1 MDLKSSLTPL
11 EVAEL
16 LKITKNTVYELIKR
30 GELPSY
36 KIGKKIR
43 IDMNDVE
50 YYINSQ
56 KSNSKLSINRNIN
69 NTLLNSN
76 SENIAYI
83 TGNKTSLKNQSNSE
97 IIISGQ
103 DILLDVL
110 ARYIEEILPDYTILR
125 SYKGSYNGLY
135 DLYNNKVSI
144 ASCHLWDGDNDSYNF
159 DYVKRLLPG
168 TPCILVNLAY
178 RLQGFYVA
186 KGNPLNI
193 NSFEDLTNKNI
204 KFINREKGS
213 GVRVLLDEKLR
224 LLNIDPNS
232 INGYY
237 NEENSHLA
245 VASTVGRGDANVG
258 LGNKKASMQV
268 ETIDFIPLQTERYD
282 LIIKKS
288 DLNNPIY
295 QNILSILSSEKFKN
309 ELYGIGGYD
318 LKDLGKIMATT

>member
-1 MDLKSSLTPL
+1 
-11 EVAEL
+11 
-16 LKITKNTVYELIKR
+16 
-30 GELPSY
+30 
-36 KIGKKIR
+36 
-43 IDMNDVE
+43 MNDVE

-56 KSNSKLSINRNIN
+56 KSNSKLSFNRNIN
-69 NTLLNSN
+69 NTLSNSN
-76 SENIAYI
+76 SENIFYI
-83 TGNKTSLKNQSNSE
+83 TDNKTSLKNQSNSE

-103 DILLDVL
+103 DILLDIL
-110 ARYIEEILPDYTILR
+110 ARYIEEVLPDYTVLR

-144 ASCHLWDGDNDSYNF
+144 ASCHLWDGDNDEYNT

-168 TPCILVNLAY
+168 TPCVLINLAY
-178 RLQGFYVA
+178 RLQGFYVE

-193 NSFEDLTNKNI
+193 KAFEDLTNNNV

-224 LLNIDPNS
+224 LLNIDSNS

-295 QNILSILSSEKFKN
+295 QNIISILSSEKFKN

-318 LKDLGKIMATT
+318 LKDLGKIVSTT

>member
-43 IDMNDVE
+43 IDMHDVE
-50 YYINSQ
+50 SYINNQ
-56 KSNSKLSINRNIN
+56 KTNSKTSSNISILSQSNIKPINSKHIN
-69 NTLLNSN
+69 NISLN
-76 SENIAYI
+76 
-83 TGNKTSLKNQSNSE
+83 TQSNTE
-97 IIISGQ
+97 IIIAGQ
-103 DILLDVL
+103 DILLDIL
-110 ARYIEEILPDYTILR
+110 ARYIEEKLPDYTVLR

-144 ASCHLWDGDNDSYNF
+144 ASCHLWDGDKDEYNI
-159 DYVKRLLPG
+159 DYVKRLVPG
-168 TPCILVNLAY
+168 IPCVIINLAY
-178 RLQGFYVA
+178 RLQGFYVK

-193 NSFEDLTNKNI
+193 SCFEDLSTKNI
-204 KFINREKGS
+204 EFINREKGS

-232 INGYY
+232 INGYN
-237 NEENSHLA
+237 NEETSHLA
-245 VASTVGRGDANVG
+245 VASNVARGDADVG
-258 LGNKKASMQV
+258 IGNKKAAMQV

-295 QNILSILSSEKFKN
+295 QNIISILSSEKFKN
-309 ELYGIGGYD
+309 ELDGIGGYD
-318 LKDLGKIMATT
+318 LKDLGKIISTT

>member
-11 EVAEL
+11 EVSEL

-43 IDMNDVE
+43 IDMHDVE
-50 YYINSQ
+50 EYIRNQKIGSKQLKYTESQ
-56 KSNSKLSINRNIN
+56 N
-69 NTLLNSN
+69 NTFESKANIPHNS
-76 SENIAYI
+76 I
-83 TGNKTSLKNQSNSE
+83 TLSNQSTNE

-103 DILLDVL
+103 DILLDIL
-110 ARYIEEILPDYTILR
+110 ARYIEELYPDFTVLR

-144 ASCHLWDGDNDSYNF
+144 ASCHLWDGDNDNYNV
-159 DYVKRLLPG
+159 DYVKRLVPG
-168 TPCILVNLAY
+168 TSCVLINLAY

-193 NSFEDLTNKNI
+193 KSFEDLINNKIN
-204 KFINREKGS
+204 FVNREKGS

-224 LLNIDPNS
+224 LLNIDPNC

-237 NEENSHLA
+237 NEETSHLA

-258 LGNKKASMQV
+258 IGNKKASMQV
-268 ETIDFIPLQTERYD
+268 ETIDFIPIQTERYD

-295 QNILSILSSEKFKN
+295 QNIISILSSDKFKN
-309 ELYGIGGYD
+309 ELQGIGGYD
-318 LKDLGKIMATT
+318 LKDLGKIIATT

>member
-1 MDLKSSLTPL
+1 MNLKSSLTPL
-11 EVAEL
+11 EVSEL

-43 IDMNDVE
+43 IDMHDVE
-50 YYINSQ
+50 EYINNQ
-56 KSNSKLSINRNIN
+56 TSNSKPSNNRNIIN
-69 NTLLNSN
+69 NSLNNNISN
-76 SENIAYI
+76 ITTNNI
-83 TGNKTSLKNQSNSE
+83 SLNNPTNSE

>member
-1 MDLKSSLTPL
+1 MDLKSSWTPL

-43 IDMNDVE
+43 IDMHDVE
-50 YYINSQ
+50 DYINNQ
-56 KSNSKLSINRNIN
+56 KSNSRPSINHNIN
-69 NTLLNSN
+69 TKLLNNNVENTIHTSN
-76 SENIAYI
+76 SISLS
-83 TGNKTSLKNQSNSE
+83 NKSNSK

-103 DILLDVL
+103 DILLDIL
-110 ARYIEEILPDYTILR
+110 ARYIEEILPDYTVLR

-144 ASCHLWDGDNDSYNF
+144 ASCHLWDGDKDEYNT
-159 DYVKRLLPG
+159 DYVKRLVPG
-168 TPCILVNLAY
+168 TPCVLINLAY
-178 RLQGFYVA
+178 RLQGFYVE

-193 NSFEDLTNKNI
+193 KSFKDLTNKNI

-245 VASTVGRGDANVG
+245 VASTVGRGDANIG

-295 QNILSILSSEKFKN
+295 KSIISILSSEKFKN
-309 ELYGIGGYD
+309 ELQGIGGYD
-318 LKDLGKIMATT
+318 LKDLGKIISTT

>member
-1 MDLKSSLTPL
+1 MNLKSSLTPL
-11 EVAEL
+11 EVSEL

-43 IDMNDVE
+43 IDMHDVE
-50 YYINSQ
+50 EYINNQ
-56 KSNSKLSINRNIN
+56 KSNSKPSINRNIIN
-69 NTLLNSN
+69 NSLNNNISN
-76 SENIAYI
+76 ITTNNI
-83 TGNKTSLKNQSNSE
+83 SLNNPTNSE

-245 VASTVGRGDANVG
+245 VASTVGRGYANVG

-318 LKDLGKIMATT
+318 LEDLGKIMATT

>member
-1 MDLKSSLTPL
+1 MNLKSSLTPL
-11 EVAEL
+11 EVSEL

-43 IDMNDVE
+43 IDMHDVE
-50 YYINSQ
+50 EYINNQ
-56 KSNSKLSINRNIN
+56 KSNSKPSINRNIIN
-69 NTLLNSN
+69 NSLNNNISN
-76 SENIAYI
+76 ITTNNI
-83 TGNKTSLKNQSNSE
+83 SLNNPTNSE

-268 ETIDFIPLQTERYD
+268 ETIDFIPLQTER
-282 LIIKKS
+282 
-288 DLNNPIY
+288 
-295 QNILSILSSEKFKN
+295 
-309 ELYGIGGYD
+309 
-318 LKDLGKIMATT
+318 

>member
-1 MDLKSSLTPL
+1 MNLKSSLTPL
-11 EVAEL
+11 EVSEL

-43 IDMNDVE
+43 IDMHDVE
-50 YYINSQ
+50 EYINNQ
-56 KSNSKLSINRNIN
+56 KSNSKPSINRNIIN
-69 NTLLNSN
+69 NSLNNNISN
-76 SENIAYI
+76 ITTNNI
-83 TGNKTSLKNQSNSE
+83 SLNNPTNSE

-213 GVRVLLDEKLR
+213 GVRVLLDEKFR

-245 VASTVGRGDANVG
+245 VASTVGRCDANVG

>member
-1 MDLKSSLTPL
+1 MNLKSSLTPL
-11 EVAEL
+11 EVSEL

-43 IDMNDVE
+43 IDMHDVE
-50 YYINSQ
+50 EYINNQ
-56 KSNSKLSINRNIN
+56 KSNSKPSINRNIIN
-69 NTLLNSN
+69 NSLNNNISN
-76 SENIAYI
+76 ITTNNI
-83 TGNKTSLKNQSNSE
+83 SLNNPTNSE

-213 GVRVLLDEKLR
+213 GVRVVLDEKLR

>member
-1 MDLKSSLTPL
+1 MYLKSSLTPL

-43 IDMNDVE
+43 IDMHDVE
-50 YYINSQ
+50 DYINNQ
-56 KSNSKLSINRNIN
+56 KSNSRPSINHNIN
-69 NTLLNSN
+69 TKLLNNNVENTIHTSN
-76 SENIAYI
+76 SISLS
-83 TGNKTSLKNQSNSE
+83 NKSNSK

-103 DILLDVL
+103 DILLDIL
-110 ARYIEEILPDYTILR
+110 ARYIEEILPDYTALR

-144 ASCHLWDGDNDSYNF
+144 ASCHLWDGDKDEYNT
-159 DYVKRLLPG
+159 DYVKRLVPG
-168 TPCILVNLAY
+168 TPCVLINLAY
-178 RLQGFYVA
+178 RLQGFYVE

-193 NSFEDLTNKNI
+193 KSFKDLTNKNI

-245 VASTVGRGDANVG
+245 VASTVGRGDANIG

-295 QNILSILSSEKFKN
+295 KSIISILSSEKFKN
-309 ELYGIGGYD
+309 ELQGIGGYD
-318 LKDLGKIMATT
+318 LKDLGKIISTT

>member
-1 MDLKSSLTPL
+1 MNLKSSLTPL
-11 EVAEL
+11 EVSEL

-43 IDMNDVE
+43 IDMHDVE
-50 YYINSQ
+50 EYINNQ
-56 KSNSKLSINRNIN
+56 KYNSKPSINRNIIN
-69 NTLLNSN
+69 NSLNNNISN
-76 SENIAYI
+76 ITTNNI
-83 TGNKTSLKNQSNSE
+83 SLNNPTNSE

>member
-43 IDMNDVE
+43 IDMHDVE
-50 YYINSQ
+50 DYINNQ
-56 KSNSKLSINRNIN
+56 KSNSRPSINHNIN
-69 NTLLNSN
+69 TKLLNNNVENTIHTSNIISLSNKSN
-76 SENIAYI
+76 S
-83 TGNKTSLKNQSNSE
+83 K

-103 DILLDVL
+103 DILLDIL
-110 ARYIEEILPDYTILR
+110 ARYIEEILPDYTVLR

-144 ASCHLWDGDNDSYNF
+144 ASCHLWDGDKDEYNT
-159 DYVKRLLPG
+159 DYVKRLVPG
-168 TPCILVNLAY
+168 TPCVLINLAY
-178 RLQGFYVA
+178 RLQGFYVE

-193 NSFEDLTNKNI
+193 KSFKDLTNKNI

-245 VASTVGRGDANVG
+245 VASTVGRGDANIG

-295 QNILSILSSEKFKN
+295 KSIISILSSEKFKN
-309 ELYGIGGYD
+309 ELQGIGGYD
-318 LKDLGKIMATT
+318 LKDLGKIISTT

>member
-1 MDLKSSLTPL
+1 MNLKSSLTPL
-11 EVAEL
+11 EVSEL
-16 LKITKNTVYELIKR
+16 LKNTVYELIKR

-43 IDMNDVE
+43 IDMHDVE
-50 YYINSQ
+50 EYINNQ
-56 KSNSKLSINRNIN
+56 KSNSKPSINRNIIN
-69 NTLLNSN
+69 NSLNNNISN
-76 SENIAYI
+76 ITTNNI
-83 TGNKTSLKNQSNSE
+83 SLNNPTNSE

>member
-1 MDLKSSLTPL
+1 MNLKSSLTPL
-11 EVAEL
+11 EVSEL

-43 IDMNDVE
+43 IDMHDVE
-50 YYINSQ
+50 EYINNQ
-56 KSNSKLSINRNIN
+56 KSNSKPSINRNIIN
-69 NTLLNSN
+69 NSLNNNISN
-76 SENIAYI
+76 ITTNNI
-83 TGNKTSLKNQSNSE
+83 SLNNPTNSE

-224 LLNIDPNS
+224 LLNIDQNS

>member
-1 MDLKSSLTPL
+1 MNLKSSLTPL
-11 EVAEL
+11 EVSEL

-43 IDMNDVE
+43 IDMHDVE
-50 YYINSQ
+50 EYINNQ
-56 KSNSKLSINRNIN
+56 KSNSKPSINRNIIN
-69 NTLLNSN
+69 NSLNNNISN
-76 SENIAYI
+76 ITTNNI
-83 TGNKTSLKNQSNSE
+83 SLNNPTNSE

-309 ELYGIGGYD
+309 ELYGIGGYG
-318 LKDLGKIMATT
+318 LKDLGKILATT

>member
-1 MDLKSSLTPL
+1 MNLKSSLTPL
-11 EVAEL
+11 EVSEL

-43 IDMNDVE
+43 IDMHDVE
-50 YYINSQ
+50 EYINNQ
-56 KSNSKLSINRNIN
+56 KSNSKPSINRNIIN
-69 NTLLNSN
+69 NSLNNNISN
-76 SENIAYI
+76 ITTNNI
-83 TGNKTSLKNQSNSE
+83 SLNNPTNSE

-318 LKDLGKIMATT
+318 LEDLGKIMATT

>member
-43 IDMNDVE
+43 IDMHDVE
-50 YYINSQ
+50 DYINSQ
-56 KSNSKLSINRNIN
+56 KSNSKPPINRNIN
-69 NTLLNSN
+69 TTLSN
-76 SENIAYI
+76 NNVENI
-83 TGNKTSLKNQSNSE
+83 TNPLGNNISLNNQSNSE

-103 DILLDVL
+103 DILLDIL
-110 ARYIEEILPDYTILR
+110 ARYIEEILPDCTVLR

-144 ASCHLWDGDNDSYNF
+144 ASCHLWDGDKDEYNT
-159 DYVKRLLPG
+159 DYVKRLVPG
-168 TPCILVNLAY
+168 TPCVLINLAY
-178 RLQGFYVA
+178 RLQGFYVE

-193 NSFEDLTNKNI
+193 KSFEDLTNKNI

-295 QNILSILSSEKFKN
+295 QNIISILSSEKFKN
-309 ELYGIGGYD
+309 EIQGIGGYD
-318 LKDLGKIMATT
+318 LKDLGKIISTT

>member
-43 IDMNDVE
+43 IDMHDVE
-50 YYINSQ
+50 DYINNQ
-56 KSNSKLSINRNIN
+56 KSNLKTSINHNLNNKSLNTNVENTIYPICNNISSN
-69 NTLLNSN
+69 N
-76 SENIAYI
+76 
-83 TGNKTSLKNQSNSE
+83 KSNSE

-103 DILLDVL
+103 DILLDIL
-110 ARYIEEILPDYTILR
+110 ARYIEEVLPDYTVLR

-144 ASCHLWDGDNDSYNF
+144 ASCHLWDGDKDDYNT
-159 DYVKRLLPG
+159 DYVKRLVPG
-168 TPCILVNLAY
+168 TPCVLINLAY
-178 RLQGFYVA
+178 RLQGFYVE

-193 NSFEDLTNKNI
+193 KSFEDLTNKNI
-204 KFINREKGS
+204 KFVNREKGS
-213 GVRVLLDEKLR
+213 GVRILLDEKLR
-224 LLNIDPNS
+224 LLNINPNN

-295 QNILSILSSEKFKN
+295 QNIISIISSEKFKN
-309 ELYGIGGYD
+309 ELQGIGGYD
-318 LKDLGKIMATT
+318 LKDLGKIISTT

>member
-1 MDLKSSLTPL
+1 MNLQSSLTPL

-43 IDMNDVE
+43 IDMHDVE
-50 YYINSQ
+50 AYINNQ
-56 KSNSKLSINRNIN
+56 KSNSKPTFNVNGNNKPLNNSI
-69 NTLLNSN
+69 
-76 SENIAYI
+76 ENISYNSCNNI
-83 TGNKTSLKNQSNSE
+83 SLNNQSNSE
-97 IIISGQ
+97 IIIAGQ
-103 DILLDVL
+103 DILLDIL
-110 ARYIEEILPDYTILR
+110 ARYTEEILPDCAVLR

-144 ASCHLWDGDNDSYNF
+144 ASCHLWDGDKDEYNI
-159 DYVKRLLPG
+159 DYVKRLVPG
-168 TPCILVNLAY
+168 TSCILINLAY
-178 RLQGFYVA
+178 RLQGFYVK

-193 NSFEDLTNKNI
+193 TSFEDLSTKDI

-213 GVRVLLDEKLR
+213 GVRILLDEKLR
-224 LLNIDPNS
+224 LLNINPNS

-245 VASTVGRGDANVG
+245 VASNVGRGEADVG

-309 ELYGIGGYD
+309 ELEGIGGYD
-318 LKDLGKIMATT
+318 LKDLGKIMAMT

>member
-43 IDMNDVE
+43 IDMHDVE
-50 YYINSQ
+50 DYINNQ
-56 KSNSKLSINRNIN
+56 KSNSRPSINHNIN
-69 NTLLNSN
+69 TKLLNNNVENTIHTSN
-76 SENIAYI
+76 SISLS
-83 TGNKTSLKNQSNSE
+83 NKSNSK
-97 IIISGQ
+97 IIISL
-103 DILLDVL
+103 DIL
-110 ARYIEEILPDYTILR
+110 ARYIEEILPDYTVLR

-144 ASCHLWDGDNDSYNF
+144 ASCHLWDGDKDEYNT
-159 DYVKRLLPG
+159 DYVKRLVPG
-168 TPCILVNLAY
+168 TPCVLINLAY
-178 RLQGFYVA
+178 RLQGFYVE

-193 NSFEDLTNKNI
+193 KSFKDLTNKNI

-245 VASTVGRGDANVG
+245 VASTVGRGDANIG

-268 ETIDFIPLQTERYD
+268 ETIDFIPLQT
-282 LIIKKS
+282 
-288 DLNNPIY
+288 
-295 QNILSILSSEKFKN
+295 
-309 ELYGIGGYD
+309 
-318 LKDLGKIMATT
+318 

>member
-43 IDMNDVE
+43 IDMHDVE
-50 YYINSQ
+50 DYINNQ
-56 KSNSKLSINRNIN
+56 KSNSRPSINHNIN
-69 NTLLNSN
+69 TKLLNNNVENTIHTSN
-76 SENIAYI
+76 SISLS
-83 TGNKTSLKNQSNSE
+83 NKSNSK

-103 DILLDVL
+103 DILLDIL
-110 ARYIEEILPDYTILR
+110 ARYIEEILPDYTVLR

-144 ASCHLWDGDNDSYNF
+144 ASCHLWDGDKDEYNT
-159 DYVKRLLPG
+159 DYVKRLVPG
-168 TPCILVNLAY
+168 TPCVLINLAY
-178 RLQGFYVA
+178 RLQGFYVE

-193 NSFEDLTNKNI
+193 KSFKDLTNKNI

-245 VASTVGRGDANVG
+245 VASTVGRGDANIG

-295 QNILSILSSEKFKN
+295 KSILSILSSEKFKN
-309 ELYGIGGYD
+309 ELQGIGGYD
-318 LKDLGKIMATT
+318 LKDLGKIISTT

>member
-43 IDMNDVE
+43 IDMHDVE
-50 YYINSQ
+50 DYINNQ
-56 KSNSKLSINRNIN
+56 KSNSRPSINHNIN
-69 NTLLNSN
+69 TKLLNNNVENTIHTSN
-76 SENIAYI
+76 SISLS
-83 TGNKTSLKNQSNSE
+83 NKSNSK

-103 DILLDVL
+103 DILLDIL
-110 ARYIEEILPDYTILR
+110 ARYIEEILPDYTVLR

-135 DLYNNKVSI
+135 DLYNNKFSR
-144 ASCHLWDGDNDSYNF
+144 ASCHLWDGDKDEYNT
-159 DYVKRLLPG
+159 DYVKRLVPG
-168 TPCILVNLAY
+168 TPCVLINLAY
-178 RLQGFYVA
+178 RLQGFYVE

-193 NSFEDLTNKNI
+193 KSFKDLTNKNI

-245 VASTVGRGDANVG
+245 VASTVGRGDANIG

-295 QNILSILSSEKFKN
+295 KSIISILSSEKFKN
-309 ELYGIGGYD
+309 ELQGIGGYD
-318 LKDLGKIMATT
+318 LKDLGKIISTT

>member
-43 IDMNDVE
+43 IDMHDVE
-50 YYINSQ
+50 DYINNQ
-56 KSNSKLSINRNIN
+56 KSNSRPSIIHNIN
-69 NTLLNSN
+69 TKLLNNNVENTIHTCNSISLSNKSN
-76 SENIAYI
+76 S
-83 TGNKTSLKNQSNSE
+83 K

-103 DILLDVL
+103 DILLDIL
-110 ARYIEEILPDYTILR
+110 ARYIEEILPDYTVLR

-144 ASCHLWDGDNDSYNF
+144 ASCHLWDGDKDEYNT
-159 DYVKRLLPG
+159 DYVKRLVPG
-168 TPCILVNLAY
+168 TPCVLINLAY
-178 RLQGFYVA
+178 RLQGFYVE

-193 NSFEDLTNKNI
+193 KSFKDLTNKNI

-245 VASTVGRGDANVG
+245 VASTVGRGDANIG

-295 QNILSILSSEKFKN
+295 KSIISILSSEKFKN
-309 ELYGIGGYD
+309 ELQGIGGYD
-318 LKDLGKIMATT
+318 LKDLGKIISTT

>member
-11 EVAEL
+11 EVSEL

-43 IDMNDVE
+43 IDMHDVE
-50 YYINSQ
+50 EYIRNQKIGSKQLKYTESQ
-56 KSNSKLSINRNIN
+56 N
-69 NTLLNSN
+69 NTFESKANIPKHKTHNS
-76 SENIAYI
+76 I
-83 TGNKTSLKNQSNSE
+83 TLSNQSTNE

-103 DILLDVL
+103 DILLDIL
-110 ARYIEEILPDYTILR
+110 ARYIEELYPDFTVLR

-144 ASCHLWDGDNDSYNF
+144 ASCHLWDGDNDNYNV
-159 DYVKRLLPG
+159 DYVKRLVPG
-168 TPCILVNLAY
+168 TSCVLINLAY

-193 NSFEDLTNKNI
+193 KSFEDLINNKI
-204 KFINREKGS
+204 KFVNREKGS

-224 LLNIDPNS
+224 LLNIDPNC

-237 NEENSHLA
+237 NEETSHLA

-258 LGNKKASMQV
+258 IGNKKASMQV
-268 ETIDFIPLQTERYD
+268 ETIDFIPIQTERYD

-295 QNILSILSSEKFKN
+295 QNIISILSSDKFKN
-309 ELYGIGGYD
+309 ELQGIGGYD
-318 LKDLGKIMATT
+318 LKDLGKIIATT

>member
-43 IDMNDVE
+43 IDMHDVE
-50 YYINSQ
+50 SYINNQ
-56 KSNSKLSINRNIN
+56 KTNSKTSSNISILSSSNTKTINSKHIN
-69 NTLLNSN
+69 NISLN
-76 SENIAYI
+76 
-83 TGNKTSLKNQSNSE
+83 TQSNTE
-97 IIISGQ
+97 IIIAGQ
-103 DILLDVL
+103 DILLDIL
-110 ARYIEEILPDYTILR
+110 ARYIEEKLPDYTVLR

-144 ASCHLWDGDNDSYNF
+144 ASCHLWDGDKDEYNI
-159 DYVKRLLPG
+159 DYVKRLVPG
-168 TPCILVNLAY
+168 IPCVIINLAY
-178 RLQGFYVA
+178 RLQGFYVK

-193 NSFEDLTNKNI
+193 SCFEDLSTKNI

-232 INGYY
+232 INGYD
-237 NEENSHLA
+237 NEETSHLA
-245 VASTVGRGDANVG
+245 VASNVGRGDADVG
-258 LGNKKASMQV
+258 IGNKKAAMQV

-295 QNILSILSSEKFKN
+295 QNIISILSSEKFKN
-309 ELYGIGGYD
+309 ELEGIGGYD

>member
-56 KSNSKLSINRNIN
+56 KSNSKLSFNRNIN
-69 NTLLNSN
+69 NTLSNSN
-76 SENIAYI
+76 SENISYI
-83 TGNKTSLKNQSNSE
+83 TDNKTSLKNQSNSE

-103 DILLDVL
+103 DILLDIL
-110 ARYIEEILPDYTILR
+110 ARYIEEVLPDYTVLR

-135 DLYNNKVSI
+135 DLYNDKVSI
-144 ASCHLWDGDNDSYNF
+144 ASCHLWDGDNDEYNT

-168 TPCILVNLAY
+168 TPCVLINLAY
-178 RLQGFYVA
+178 RLQGFYVE

-193 NSFEDLTNKNI
+193 KAFEDLTNNNI

-245 VASTVGRGDANVG
+245 VASTVDR
-258 LGNKKASMQV
+258 
-268 ETIDFIPLQTERYD
+268 
-282 LIIKKS
+282 KS
-288 DLNNPIY
+288 VV
-295 QNILSILSSEKFKN
+295 
-309 ELYGIGGYD
+309 
-318 LKDLGKIMATT
+318 

>member
-1 MDLKSSLTPL
+1 MNLKSSLTPL
-11 EVAEL
+11 EVSEL

-43 IDMNDVE
+43 IDMHDVE
-50 YYINSQ
+50 EYINNQ
-56 KSNSKLSINRNIN
+56 KSNSKPSINRNIIN
-69 NTLLNSN
+69 NSLNNNISN
-76 SENIAYI
+76 ITTNNI
-83 TGNKTSLKNQSNSE
+83 SLNNPTNSE

-295 QNILSILSSEKFKN
+295 KSIISILSSEKFKN
-309 ELYGIGGYD
+309 ELQGIGGYD
-318 LKDLGKIMATT
+318 LKDLGKIISTT

>member
-43 IDMNDVE
+43 IDMHDVE
-50 YYINSQ
+50 DYINNQ
-56 KSNSKLSINRNIN
+56 KSNSRPSINHNIN
-69 NTLLNSN
+69 TKLLNNNVENTIHTSN
-76 SENIAYI
+76 SISLS
-83 TGNKTSLKNQSNSE
+83 NKSNSK

-103 DILLDVL
+103 DILLDIL
-110 ARYIEEILPDYTILR
+110 ARYIEEILPDYTVLR

-144 ASCHLWDGDNDSYNF
+144 ASCHLWDGDKDEYNT
-159 DYVKRLLPG
+159 DYVKRLVPG
-168 TPCILVNLAY
+168 TPCVLINLAY
-178 RLQGFYVA
+178 RLQGFYVE

-193 NSFEDLTNKNI
+193 KSFKDLTNKNI

-245 VASTVGRGDANVG
+245 VASTVGRGDANIG
-258 LGNKKASMQV
+258 LGNKKTSMQV

-295 QNILSILSSEKFKN
+295 KSIISILSSEKFKN
-309 ELYGIGGYD
+309 ELQGIGGYD
-318 LKDLGKIMATT
+318 LKDLGKIISTT

>member
-69 NTLLNSN
+69 NTLSNSN
-76 SENIAYI
+76 SENIFYI
-83 TGNKTSLKNQSNSE
+83 TDNKTSLKNQSNSE

-103 DILLDVL
+103 DILLDIL
-110 ARYIEEILPDYTILR
+110 ARYIEEVLPDYTVLR

-144 ASCHLWDGDNDSYNF
+144 ASCHLWDGDNDEYNT

-168 TPCILVNLAY
+168 TPCVLINLAY
-178 RLQGFYVA
+178 RLQGFYVE

-193 NSFEDLTNKNI
+193 KAFEDLTNNNV

-224 LLNIDPNS
+224 LLNIDSNS

-295 QNILSILSSEKFKN
+295 QNIISILSSEKFKN

-318 LKDLGKIMATT
+318 LKDLGKIVSTT